1 MKHTFKTISAVAVF
15 LTIIAVFCACE
26 ISFGEQETT
35 TLPSLAELEEPTQ
48 SKTEYKKPT
57 ETSTTTTVK
66 KIEIDS
72 LETILHNIK
81 DFPSGTAGSTTKG
94 YLIAYKL
101 LNFTQNSN
109 FTIDE
114 VRQDYQFFLD
124 SLDETEKLIY
134 EENLPE
140 IDYYARNI
148 IDNPDVLKEH
158 IEKYDDI
165 SKDGKIS
172 LSNYE
177 ALYVIISK

>member
-1 MKHTFKTISAVAVF
+1 MKKTSK
-15 LTIIAVFCACE
+15 IIATIAVLLVITTVFCACE

-35 TLPSLAELEEPTQ
+35 TLPSLSELEKPTQ
-48 SKTEYKKPT
+48 AKTEYKKTT

-81 DFPSGTAGSTTKG
+81 DYPSGTAGSTTKG

-109 FTIDE
+109 FTVDE

-124 SLDETEKLIY
+124 SLNETEKLIY

-140 IDYYARNI
+140 IDYFARNI
-148 IDNPDVLKEH
+148 IDNPDVMKEH
-158 IEKYDDI
+158 IEKYEDI
-165 SKDGKIS
+165 SKNGKIS

>member
-1 MKHTFKTISAVAVF
+1 MKKTSKLIAVVAVF
-15 LTIIAVFCACE
+15 LTIITVFCACE

-35 TLPSLAELEEPTQ
+35 TLPTLSELEDPTQ
-48 SKTEYKKPT
+48 SKTEDNKPS
-57 ETSTTTTVK
+57 ETTTSSTVK
-66 KIEIDS
+66 KIEVDS

-81 DFPSGTAGSTTKG
+81 DYPSGTAGSTTKG

-114 VRQDYQFFLD
+114 VRQDYHFFLD
-124 SLDETEKLIY
+124 SLDETDKLIY

-140 IDYYARNI
+140 IDYFARNI
-148 IDNPDVLKEH
+148 IDNPDVLKDH

>member
-1 MKHTFKTISAVAVF
+1 MKKTSKLIAAVAVF
-15 LTIIAVFCACE
+15 LTIITVFCACE

-35 TLPSLAELEEPTQ
+35 TLPSLSELEEPTQ

-57 ETSTTTTVK
+57 EATTSTTVK
-66 KIEIDS
+66 KIEVDS

-81 DFPSGTAGSTTKG
+81 DYPSGTAGSTAKG

-101 LNFTQNSN
+101 VNFTQNSN
-109 FTIDE
+109 FTINE
-114 VRQDYQFFLD
+114 AQQDYQFFLD
-124 SLDETEKLIY
+124 SLDETDKLIY

-140 IDYYARNI
+140 IDYFARSI
-148 IDNPDVLKEH
+148 IENPDVLKGYVENYN
-158 IEKYDDI
+158 EI
-165 SKDGKIS
+165 SKDGKLS